1 MNTDINVLDD
11 LRNCMLFS
19 NLDDATLERIADN
32 ALRVT
37 LREGENLFVQG
48 DPAVRFFIAC
58 RGQIKLFNQSP
69 TGDEKVLRIITP
81 GQTFGEALLFL
92 NKPCYPVSAQALKPA
107 EVIGVDSADFAAML
121 HQSVDTCFV
130 LLGTLS
136 QRLHR
141 MLRELSD
148 LTLYTGTCRVAAHFV
163 QEARNRDA
171 LDLEIPKQ
179 VVASRLSIRPE
190 TFSRIL
196 KNLSNNGIISVHG
209 RHVTISDRPALLEL
223 ASVCN
228 SSPAPI
234 QPHQTDPR

>member
-1 MNTDINVLDD
+1 M
-11 LRNCMLFS
+11 
-19 NLDDATLERIADN
+19 
-32 ALRVT
+32 
-37 LREGENLFVQG
+37 
-48 DPAVRFFIAC
+48 
-58 RGQIKLFNQSP
+58 
-69 TGDEKVLRIITP
+69 
-81 GQTFGEALLFL
+81 

-148 LTLYTGTCRVAAHFV
+148 LSLYTGTCRVAAHFV

-209 RHVTISDRPALLEL
+209 NHVTISDRPALLEL
-223 ASVCN
+223 ASACN
-228 SSPAPI
+228 NSPTPI
-234 QPHQTDPR
+234 